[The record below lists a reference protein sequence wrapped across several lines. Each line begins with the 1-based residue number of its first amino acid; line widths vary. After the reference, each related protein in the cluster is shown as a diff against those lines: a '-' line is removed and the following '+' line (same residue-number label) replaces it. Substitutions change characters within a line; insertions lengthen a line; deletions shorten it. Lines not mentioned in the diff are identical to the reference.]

1 MKTLRKYIIS
11 KKIIVKW
18 QKYEKSLFKSS
29 FRSTKLSFYERQIL
43 KRYNFS
49 VTISL
54 AKNIE
59 NIR

>member
-18 QKYEKSLFKSS
+18 QKHEKSLFKSS
-29 FRSTKLSFYERQIL
+29 FRPTKLSFYERQIL